1 MAVVSAI
8 SAISAVVVVPAVVV
22 ISTVVVVST
31 TMAAVSRAA
40 VTIVRT
46 AAIVPIPLVTAPIA
60 ATIVVTI
67 PVPADHD
74 ARLHIDRSRLIDDR
88 RRRGRV
94 IRLRRHVDRSRNPD
108 VDPQPHLRVG
118 DAG

>member
-1 MAVVSAI
+1 MSAI

-31 TMAAVSRAA
+31 TVAVSRAA

-60 ATIVVTI
+60 AAIVVTI

-108 VDPQPHLRVG
+108 VDSQPHLRMG